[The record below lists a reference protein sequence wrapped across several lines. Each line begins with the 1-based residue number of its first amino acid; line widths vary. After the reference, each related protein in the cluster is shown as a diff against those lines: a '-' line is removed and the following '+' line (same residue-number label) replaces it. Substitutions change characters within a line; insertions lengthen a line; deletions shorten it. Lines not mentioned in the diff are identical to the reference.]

1 MAERI
6 INGIPFDANAI
17 IDVEGEVSYDYVL
30 FAADL
35 ANWLAT
41 YFGNGILVPKGG
53 VISTELQVTKTG
65 SASVSI
71 GKGNIVINGRTG
83 FLPSPYEMT
92 VNYASSGKQR
102 IDRIV
107 IELNTNE
114 EINEFRPLLI
124 KGNEVDSSPSIPALI
139 RDDYLNIYQMSLA
152 RLLVTEDGIQNVID
166 ERIDDNFCGIS
177 QVLIGI
183 KPPIPVTGDS
193 ATNISYD
200 NSISGLSAQN
210 VQDAIDELS
219 SQDTAANISYDN
231 SVSGLSGTTVQDA
244 IDELSSQDISKT
256 LLSSGWGS
264 DNTQTL
270 TISGFTPNMKSPIVD
285 VVPTSKEDNEL
296 WGNIWKVETGLNSLK
311 FYATEP
317 LSSDLNIIVKVVR

>member
-6 INGIPFDANAI
+6 INGIPFDANAF

-41 YFGNGILVPKGG
+41 YFGNGILIPKGG
-53 VISTELQVTKTG
+53 VMSTEFQVTKTD
-65 SASVSI
+65 ATSI
-71 GKGNIVINGRTG
+71 SIAKGNIVINGRTG
-83 FLPSPYEMT
+83 FLPSPHEMS
-92 VNYASSGKQR
+92 VDYASTGKQR
-102 IDRIV
+102 IDRVV

-114 EINEFRPLLI
+114 EVNEFRPLLV
-124 KGNEVDSSPSIPALI
+124 KGNEADSNPSIPALI
-139 RDDYLNIYQMSLA
+139 RDDYLEIYQMSLA
-152 RLLVTEDGIQNVID
+152 RLLVTEDGIQTVID
-166 ERIDDNFCGIS
+166 ERTDDDLCGIS
-177 QVLIGI
+177 QVLIGV
-183 KPPIPVTGDS
+183 KPQIPVTGDS
-193 ATNISYD
+193 
-200 NSISGLSAQN
+200 
-210 VQDAIDELS
+210 
-219 SQDTAANISYDN
+219 AANISYDN
-231 SVSGLSGTTVQDA
+231 SESGLSGTTVQDA
-244 IDELSSQDISKT
+244 IDELLSQDISKT

-311 FYATEP
+311 FYATESP
-317 LSSDLNIIVKVVR
+317 SLDLNIIVKVVR

>member
-1 MAERI
+1 MAKRI

-53 VISTELQVTKTG
+53 VMSTEFQVTKTD
-65 SASVSI
+65 ATSI
-71 GKGNIVINGRTG
+71 SIAKGNIVINGRTG
-83 FLPSPYEMT
+83 FLTSPYEMS
-92 VNYASSGKQR
+92 VDYASTGKQR
-102 IDRIV
+102 IDRVV

-114 EINEFRPLLI
+114 EVNEFRPLLI

-152 RLLVTEDGIQNVID
+152 RLLVTEDGIQIVID
-166 ERIDDNFCGIS
+166 ERTDDDLCGIS
-177 QVLIGI
+177 QVLIGVR
-183 KPPIPVTGDS
+183 PPLPVTGDS

-200 NSISGLSAQN
+200 NSISRLNAQ
-210 VQDAIDELS
+210 
-219 SQDTAANISYDN
+219 
-231 SVSGLSGTTVQDA
+231 TVQDA
-244 IDELSSQDISKT
+244 IDELVVDEITKT
-256 LLSSGWGS
+256 LLSSGWGA

-270 TISGFTPNMKSPIVD
+270 TISGFKSNMKAPIID
-285 VVPTSKEDNEL
+285 VIPSSEEDANL
-296 WGNIWKVETGLNSLK
+296 WGRVWKAETGQNSLK
-311 FYATEP
+311 FYATKP
-317 LSSDLNIIVKVVR
+317 INKDLTILIKVVS

>member
-35 ANWLAT
+35 ANWLGT

-53 VISTELQVTKTG
+53 MLSTELQVTKTDVT
-65 SASVSI
+65 SVSI
-71 GKGNIVINGRTG
+71 AKGNIVINGRTG

-92 VNYASSGKQR
+92 VDYASTGKQR

-124 KGNEVDSSPSIPALI
+124 KGDEVDSNPSIPDLT
-139 RDDYLNIYQMSLA
+139 RDDYLEIYQMSLA
-152 RLLVTEDGIQNVID
+152 RLLVTEDGIQTVID
-166 ERIDDNFCGIS
+166 ERVDDNFCGIS
-177 QVLIGI
+177 QVLIGV
-183 KPPIPVTGDS
+183 KPPLPVTGDS
-193 ATNISYD
+193 
-200 NSISGLSAQN
+200 
-210 VQDAIDELS
+210 
-219 SQDTAANISYDN
+219 AANISYDN
-231 SVSGLSGTTVQDA
+231 SESGLSGTTVQDA

-317 LSSDLNIIVKVVR
+317 PSSDLNIIVKVVR

>member
-1 MAERI
+1 MAKRI

-53 VISTELQVTKTG
+53 MLSTELQVTKTG

-71 GKGNIVINGRTG
+71 NKGNIVINGRTG
-83 FLPSPYEMT
+83 FLPSPHEMT
-92 VNYASSGKQR
+92 VDYASTGKQR
-102 IDRIV
+102 IDRVV

-139 RDDYLNIYQMSLA
+139 RDDYLNIHQMSLA
-152 RLLVTEDGIQNVID
+152 RLLVTEDGIQTIID
-166 ERIDDNFCGIS
+166 ERVDDDFCGIS
-177 QVLIGI
+177 QVLIGV

-193 ATNISYD
+193 A
-200 NSISGLSAQN
+200 
-210 VQDAIDELS
+210 
-219 SQDTAANISYDN
+219 ANISYNN
-231 SVSGLSGTTVQDA
+231 SESGLSGTTVQDA
-244 IDELSSQDISKT
+244 IDELLSDEITKT
-256 LLSSGWGS
+256 LLASNWTMLGEENYS
-264 DNTQTL
+264 QQIL
-270 TISGFTPNMKSPIVD
+270 IQGFSETMKSPIVD
-285 VVPTSKEDNEL
+285 VIANSESDSKA
-296 WGNIWKVETGLNSLK
+296 WGNIWKAETGNNTLT

-317 LSSDLNIIVKVVR
+317 PRTDLSVKVKVVR

>member
-1 MAERI
+1 MAKRI

-17 IDVEGEVSYDYVL
+17 IDVEGEVSYDYVM

-53 VISTELQVTKTG
+53 VMSTEFQVTKTD
-65 SASVSI
+65 VTSI
-71 GKGNIVINGRTG
+71 SIAKGNIVINGRTG

-92 VNYASSGKQR
+92 VDYASTGKQR
-102 IDRIV
+102 IDRVV

-114 EINEFRPLLI
+114 EVNEFRPLLI

-152 RLLVTEDGIQNVID
+152 RLLVTENGIQTIID
-166 ERIDDNFCGIS
+166 ERIDDDFCGIS
-177 QVLIGI
+177 QVLIGV
-183 KPPIPVTGDS
+183 KPPVPVTGDS
-193 ATNISYD
+193 
-200 NSISGLSAQN
+200 
-210 VQDAIDELS
+210 
-219 SQDTAANISYDN
+219 AANISYDN
-231 SVSGLSGTTVQDA
+231 SESGLSGTTVQDA
-244 IDELSSQDISKT
+244 IDELLSQDISKT

-270 TISGFTPNMKSPIVD
+270 TISGFTDNMKAPIVD
-285 VVPTSKEDNEL
+285 VVPTSKEDDKL
-296 WGNIWKVETGLNSLK
+296 WSKIWKVETGLNSLK
-311 FYATEP
+311 FYATEA

>member
-35 ANWLAT
+35 ANWLGT
-41 YFGNGILVPKGG
+41 YFGNGILIPKGG
-53 VISTELQVTKTG
+53 VMSTEFQVTKTD
-65 SASVSI
+65 ATSVSI
-71 GKGNIVINGRTG
+71 AKGNIVINGRTG

-92 VNYASSGKQR
+92 VDYASTGKQR
-102 IDRIV
+102 IDRVV

-114 EINEFRPLLI
+114 EVNEFRPLLI
-124 KGNEVDSSPSIPALI
+124 KGSEADSNPSIPALT
-139 RDDYLNIYQMSLA
+139 RDDYLSIYQMSLA
-152 RLLVTEDGIQNVID
+152 RLLVTEDGIQTITD
-166 ERIDDNFCGIS
+166 ERIDDDFCGIS
-177 QVLIGI
+177 QVLIGV
-183 KPPIPVTGDS
+183 KPPVPVTGDS
-193 ATNISYD
+193 
-200 NSISGLSAQN
+200 
-210 VQDAIDELS
+210 
-219 SQDTAANISYDN
+219 AANISYDN
-231 SVSGLSGTTVQDA
+231 SESGLSGITVQDA
-244 IDELSSQDISKT
+244 IDELLSQDISKT

-317 LSSDLNIIVKVVR
+317 PSLDLNIIVKVVR

>member
-35 ANWLAT
+35 ANWLGT
-41 YFGNGILVPKGG
+41 YFGNGILIPKGG
-53 VISTELQVTKTG
+53 VLSTEFQVTKTD
-65 SASVSI
+65 VNSI
-71 GKGNIVINGRTG
+71 SIAKGNIVINGRTG
-83 FLPSPYEMT
+83 FLHSPYEMI
-92 VNYASSGKQR
+92 VDYASTGKQR
-102 IDRIV
+102 IDRVV

-114 EINEFRPLLI
+114 EVNEFRPLLV
-124 KGNEVDSSPSIPALI
+124 KGSEVDSNPNIPALI
-139 RDDYLNIYQMSLA
+139 RDDYLEIYQMSLA
-152 RLLVTEDGIQNVID
+152 RLLVTEDGIQTVID

-177 QVLIGI
+177 QVLIGV
-183 KPPIPVTGDS
+183 KPPLPVTGDS
-193 ATNISYD
+193 
-200 NSISGLSAQN
+200 
-210 VQDAIDELS
+210 
-219 SQDTAANISYDN
+219 AANISYDN
-231 SVSGLSGTTVQDA
+231 SESGLSGTTVQDA

-317 LSSDLNIIVKVVR
+317 PSLDLNIIVKVVR

>member
-41 YFGNGILVPKGG
+41 YFGNGILIPKGG
-53 VISTELQVTKTG
+53 VMSTEFQVTKTG
-65 SASVSI
+65 ATSI
-71 GKGNIVINGRTG
+71 SIAKGNIVINGRTG
-83 FLPSPYEMT
+83 FLPSPHEMS
-92 VNYASSGKQR
+92 VDYASIGKQR
-102 IDRIV
+102 IDRVV

-114 EINEFRPLLI
+114 EVNEFRPLLI
-124 KGNEVDSSPSIPALI
+124 KGDEADSNPSIPALT
-139 RDDYLNIYQMSLA
+139 RDDYLEIYQMSLA
-152 RLLVTEDGIQNVID
+152 RLLVTEDGIQTVTD
-166 ERIDDNFCGIS
+166 ERIDDDFCGIS

-183 KPPIPVTGDS
+183 KPPIPVPGDS
-193 ATNISYD
+193 AENISYD
-200 NSISGLSAQN
+200 NS
-210 VQDAIDELS
+210 E
-219 SQDTAANISYDN
+219 
-231 SVSGLSGTTVQDA
+231 SGLSGTTVQDA
-244 IDELSSQDISKT
+244 IDELLSQDILVK

-270 TISGFTPNMKSPIVD
+270 TVPGFTSNMKSPIID

-311 FYATEP
+311 FYATESP
-317 LSSDLNIIVKVVR
+317 SLDLNIIVKVVR

>member
-1 MAERI
+1 MAKRI

-53 VISTELQVTKTG
+53 MLSTEFQVTKTG
-65 SASVSI
+65 STSVSI
-71 GKGNIVINGRTG
+71 NKGNIVINGRTG

-92 VNYASSGKQR
+92 VNYASTGKQR
-102 IDRIV
+102 IDRVV

-152 RLLVTEDGIQNVID
+152 RLLVTEDGIQTITD
-166 ERIDDNFCGIS
+166 ERIDDDFCGIS
-177 QVLIGI
+177 QVLIGV
-183 KPPIPVTGDS
+183 KPPVPVTGDS
-193 ATNISYD
+193 
-200 NSISGLSAQN
+200 
-210 VQDAIDELS
+210 
-219 SQDTAANISYDN
+219 AANISYDN
-231 SVSGLSGTTVQDA
+231 SESGLSGTTVQDA
-244 IDELSSQDISKT
+244 IDELLSQDISKT

-270 TISGFTPNMKSPIVD
+270 TISGFTDNMKAPIVD
-285 VVPTSKEDNEL
+285 VVPTSKEDDKL
-296 WGNIWKVETGLNSLK
+296 WSKIWKVETGLNFLK
-311 FYATEP
+311 FYATEA
-317 LSSDLNIIVKVVR
+317 LSSDLNIIVKVVK

>member
-1 MAERI
+1 MAKRI

-41 YFGNGILVPKGG
+41 YFGNGILIPKGG
-53 VISTELQVTKTG
+53 VMSTEFQVTKTD
-65 SASVSI
+65 VTSI
-71 GKGNIVINGRTG
+71 SIAKGNIVINGRTG

-92 VNYASSGKQR
+92 VDYASTGKQR
-102 IDRIV
+102 IDRVV

-114 EINEFRPLLI
+114 EVNEFRPLLI

-152 RLLVTEDGIQNVID
+152 RLLVTENGIQTIID
-166 ERIDDNFCGIS
+166 ERIDDDFCGIS
-177 QVLIGI
+177 QVLIGV
-183 KPPIPVTGDS
+183 KPPVPVTGDS
-193 ATNISYD
+193 
-200 NSISGLSAQN
+200 
-210 VQDAIDELS
+210 
-219 SQDTAANISYDN
+219 AANISYDN
-231 SVSGLSGTTVQDA
+231 SESGLSGTTVQDA
-244 IDELSSQDISKT
+244 IDELLSQDISKT

-270 TISGFTPNMKSPIVD
+270 TISGFTSDMKSPIVD
-285 VVPTSKEDNEL
+285 VVPTSKEDDKL
-296 WGNIWKVETGLNSLK
+296 WSKIWKVETGLNSLK
-311 FYATEP
+311 FYSSEA
-317 LSSDLNIIVKVVR
+317 LASDLNIIVKVVK

>member
-1 MAERI
+1 MAKRI

-17 IDVEGEVSYDYVL
+17 IDVEGEVSYDYTL

-53 VISTELQVTKTG
+53 VMSTEFQVTKTD
-65 SASVSI
+65 VTSI
-71 GKGNIVINGRTG
+71 SIAKGNIVINGRTG

-92 VNYASSGKQR
+92 VDYASTGKQR
-102 IDRIV
+102 IDRVV

-114 EINEFRPLLI
+114 EVNEFRPLLI
-124 KGNEVDSSPSIPALI
+124 KGSEADSNPSIPALI
-139 RDDYLNIYQMSLA
+139 RDDYLEIYQMSLA
-152 RLLVTEDGIQNVID
+152 RLLVTEDGIQTVID
-166 ERIDDNFCGIS
+166 ERIDDDFCGIS
-177 QVLIGI
+177 QVLIGV
-183 KPPIPVTGDS
+183 KPPVPVTGDS
-193 ATNISYD
+193 
-200 NSISGLSAQN
+200 
-210 VQDAIDELS
+210 
-219 SQDTAANISYDN
+219 AANISYDN
-231 SVSGLSGTTVQDA
+231 SESGLSGITVQDA
-244 IDELSSQDISKT
+244 IDELLSQDISKT

-317 LSSDLNIIVKVVR
+317 PSLDLNIIVKVVR

>member
-53 VISTELQVTKTG
+53 MLSTELQVTKTE
-65 SASVSI
+65 ATSI
-71 GKGNIVINGRTG
+71 SIAKGNIVINGRTG
-83 FLPSPYEMT
+83 FLPSPHEMS
-92 VNYASSGKQR
+92 VDYASTGKQR
-102 IDRIV
+102 IDRVV

-114 EINEFRPLLI
+114 EVNEFRPLLI
-124 KGNEVDSSPSIPALI
+124 KGNEADSNPSIPALT

-152 RLLVTEDGIQNVID
+152 RLLVTENGIQTIID
-166 ERIDDNFCGIS
+166 ERIDDDFCGIS
-177 QVLIGI
+177 QVLIGV
-183 KPPIPVTGDS
+183 KPPVPVTGDS
-193 ATNISYD
+193 
-200 NSISGLSAQN
+200 
-210 VQDAIDELS
+210 
-219 SQDTAANISYDN
+219 AANISYDN
-231 SVSGLSGTTVQDA
+231 SESGLSGTTVQDA
-244 IDELSSQDISKT
+244 IDELLSQDISKT

-270 TISGFTPNMKSPIVD
+270 TISGFTNNMKAPIVD
-285 VVPTSKEDNEL
+285 VVPTSKEDDKL
-296 WGNIWKVETGLNSLK
+296 WSKIWKVETGLNSLK
-311 FYATEP
+311 FYATEA

>member
-35 ANWLAT
+35 ANWLGT
-41 YFGNGILVPKGG
+41 YFGNGILIPKGG
-53 VISTELQVTKTG
+53 VMSTEFQVTKTD
-65 SASVSI
+65 ATSVSI
-71 GKGNIVINGRTG
+71 AKGNIVINGRTG

-92 VNYASSGKQR
+92 VDYASTGKQR

-114 EINEFRPLLI
+114 EVNEFRPLLI
-124 KGNEVDSSPSIPALI
+124 KGSEADSNPSIPTLI
-139 RDDYLNIYQMSLA
+139 RDDYLNVYQMSLA
-152 RLLVTEDGIQNVID
+152 RLLVTEDGIQTITD
-166 ERIDDNFCGIS
+166 ERIDDDFCGIS
-177 QVLIGI
+177 QVLIGV

-193 ATNISYD
+193 A
-200 NSISGLSAQN
+200 
-210 VQDAIDELS
+210 
-219 SQDTAANISYDN
+219 ANISYDN
-231 SVSGLSGTTVQDA
+231 SESGLSGITVQDA
-244 IDELSSQDISKT
+244 IDELLSQDISKT

-270 TISGFTPNMKSPIVD
+270 TISGFTANMKAPIVD
-285 VVPTSKEDNEL
+285 VVPASKEDDKL
-296 WGNIWKVETGLNSLK
+296 WSKIWKVETGLNSLK
-311 FYATEP
+311 FYSTEALP
-317 LSSDLNIIVKVVR
+317 SNLNIIVKVVK